1 VGCGRSY
8 IPQQIHQ
15 DRIPLLWGHASD
27 VLDGETHEVG
37 AWFAAYEEGGF
48 GDVDE
53 LLSSVSHHHST
64 IRHQPSLIYA

>member
-1 VGCGRSY
+1 
-8 IPQQIHQ
+8 
-15 DRIPLLWGHASD
+15 

-53 LLSSVSHHHST
+53 LESSSANIQTSGINH
-64 IRHQPSLIYA
+64 Y